1 MRAIGCRRSQRQRMA
16 PRRRVN
22 RFTGF
27 ISEPSGGF
35 VSQRIRV
42 RTRHTAI
49 QKTRENDASARPR
62 GTRGPVRCCVRTAYL
77 ADKRFAQALQAVT

>member
-1 MRAIGCRRSQRQRMA
+1 MRAIGCRRSQRRRMA
-16 PRRRVN
+16 PRRCAN

-27 ISEPSGGF
+27 ISEPSGRF

-49 QKTRENDASARPR
+49 QKSRENDASARPR
-62 GTRGPVRCCVRTAYL
+62 GTRGPVRRRVRTAWRSR
-77 ADKRFAQALQAVT
+77 AR